1 MQRNVLNLT
10 SVEAALLLELTRT
23 DLPELLKQKLEG
35 IINTGQTQLFSQDEQ
50 EQLLDLLPPPT
61 VQDPPT
67 LRGLRERLRP
77 L

>member
-1 MQRNVLNLT
+1 M
-10 SVEAALLLELTRT
+10 LLELTQA

-35 IINTGQTQLFSQDEQ
+35 VINTGQAQLFSQDEQ

-61 VQDPPT
+61 GQDSPT
-67 LRGLRERLRP
+67 LKGLRERLRP